1 MQIGDGTCWEV
12 ITGLSQATGWE
23 TIIGFEQVDCGL
35 YGFGGGTNSSTD
47 YNSGSYTGGF
57 EGSGGFGGAGGT
69 GGGYTGDTSNGTG
82 GTIGGASGAGSNN
95 IFINDVPVISLEQ
108 TQIKNFMNSLTDE
121 QHDFLYP
128 DVDLNNLLENDN
140 STADSVIEYLNE
152 NDFSEESQEF
162 IVWGINYL
170 INNPTITFS
179 QFQNWMTITPV
190 GIENIEEHNTSYWEN
205 PSLTFPIQE
214 LPTFDDFITAYP
226 SSTINAESLCTQI
239 GGQILTLYNNIIA
252 SGKTMNTCAIR
263 LSFALNY
270 SGITIPNVAGTKQ
283 GSDGKNYFT
292 FASDMNKW
300 MCKTFGTNP
309 ANPPAPLNL
318 NHYRYTKE
326 EILNNPNLLAG
337 KKGIFSMVSS
347 NPSWSSGHC
356 DLLFDDMTCLNN
368 CHLDGPILYIDIWV
382 LE

>member
-1 MQIGDGTCWEV
+1 MSIFV
-12 ITGLSQATGWE
+12 ILIA
-23 TIIGFEQVDCGL
+23 
-35 YGFGGGTNSSTD
+35 
-47 YNSGSYTGGF
+47 
-57 EGSGGFGGAGGT
+57 A
-69 GGGYTGDTSNGTG
+69 
-82 GTIGGASGAGSNN
+82 N
-95 IFINDVPVISLEQ
+95 I
-108 TQIKNFMNSLTDE
+108 
-121 QHDFLYP
+121 
-128 DVDLNNLLENDN
+128 
-140 STADSVIEYLNE
+140 
-152 NDFSEESQEF
+152 
-162 IVWGINYL
+162 
-170 INNPTITFS
+170 
-179 QFQNWMTITPV
+179 
-190 GIENIEEHNTSYWEN
+190 
-205 PSLTFPIQE
+205 
-214 LPTFDDFITAYP
+214 
-226 SSTINAESLCTQI
+226 
-239 GGQILTLYNNIIA
+239 
-252 SGKTMNTCAIR
+252 
-263 LSFALNY
+263 AL
-270 SGITIPNVAGTKQ
+270 PNVAGTKQ